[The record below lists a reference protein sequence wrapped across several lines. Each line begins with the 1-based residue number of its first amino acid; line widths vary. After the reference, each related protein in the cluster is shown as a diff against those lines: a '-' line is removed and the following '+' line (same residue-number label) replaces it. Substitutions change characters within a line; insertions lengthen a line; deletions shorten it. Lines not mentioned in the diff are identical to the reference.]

1 MFRSKHLAL
10 PLCATL
16 LLLPQEILSEEL
28 PASPPKLVMGS
39 GTPVQLQLA
48 ETISSAHA
56 HKGDRLEFVVVKD
69 VEVGGFTVIRA
80 GAPAEGS
87 VVAVKGKRPFG
98 MGGNVTL
105 KLDSVELT
113 SGERIELE
121 ANREFK
127 GRSHTIRMAMGIAVT
142 AAFYLPAAPA
152 FLLTRGRDS
161 TVLKGTEVTAYTK
174 SPSLMSVGD
183 LPLAVENVSAL
194 NEMMALLPPRALNGE
209 GRGGDMLNLL
219 FVAQE
224 DELQATFAQAGWL
237 RVEKSK
243 PQIIWHLL
251 CQRKHYT
258 KLPMT
263 KLYVFGRSQDY
274 SFSLPDPRF
283 IVAQRHHLRIWK
295 TNRLVNGAPLWVAA
309 ATHDVSIEFVKRKF
323 RLFHRIDPNVDAE
336 REFIAGN
343 LAETRQL
350 TREEYVTNATPVFT
364 AQTETGQPY
373 YSDSR
378 MLLLELNRETAPTAV
393 GTQVAVKMA
402 VKETVATKA
411 DAAPEK

>member
-1 MFRSKHLAL
+1 MFRSKHLGL
-10 PLCATL
+10 PLYAAL
-16 LLLPQEILSEEL
+16 LLLPQEILCEEL
-28 PASPPKLVMGS
+28 PAGPPKLVMGS

-48 ETISSAHA
+48 ETISSAHV
-56 HKGDRLEFVVVKD
+56 HKGDRLKFVVVKD

-98 MGGNVTL
+98 MGGDVTL

-113 SGERIELE
+113 SVERIALE
-121 ANREFK
+121 AHKEFK
-127 GRSHTIRMAMGIAVT
+127 GRSHTIRMAVGIAVT
-142 AAFYLPAAPA
+142 AAFYLPAAPV

-161 TVLKGTEVTAYTK
+161 TVLKGTEMTAYTK
-174 SPSLMSVGD
+174 STISVSVTNF
-183 LPLAVENVSAL
+183 PLAVENTSAL
-194 NEMMALLPPRALNGE
+194 REMTALLPPRAMNGE
-209 GRGGDMLNLL
+209 GREGDMLNLL

-224 DELQATFAQAGWL
+224 DELQATFARAGWL

-258 KLPMT
+258 KLPMN
-263 KLYVFGRSQDY
+263 KLYVFGRAQDY
-274 SFSLPDPRF
+274 SYALPDPRF

-295 TNRLVNGAPLWVAA
+295 TDRLVNGVPLWVAA

-350 TREEYVTNATPVFT
+350 AREQYVTSATPVFR

-378 MLLLELNRETAPTAV
+378 MLLLELNTETAPTAV
-393 GTQVAVKMA
+393 GTQVAAKIPEI
-402 VKETVATKA
+402 ETAATKA
-411 DAAPEK
+411 ATAPKK